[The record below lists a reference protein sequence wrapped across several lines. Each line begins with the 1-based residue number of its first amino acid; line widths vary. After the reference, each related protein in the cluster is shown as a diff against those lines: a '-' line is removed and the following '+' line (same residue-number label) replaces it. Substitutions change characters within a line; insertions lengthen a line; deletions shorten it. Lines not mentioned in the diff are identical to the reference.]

1 MKNRTSYLLII
12 MAITCLIL
20 SGGCATTNTAEEDA
34 QNPTTISEE
43 EPKNAEV
50 SEFILGAGD
59 TIEITVYKHD
69 ELKKNIQIDSSGIIT
84 YPLVGDIQT
93 SGLSILRLRDKI
105 RDGLT
110 KYINNPQVSVG
121 ITAIKNQKVIVLGEV
136 SKPGYFQIESSLS
149 ALDAISQ
156 AGGFT
161 LDGKQK
167 SVILIRGGI
176 NKPGLVRLDLEKAL
190 KQGDLTQNVM
200 LQRGDIIYVP
210 RTYIADV
217 NRFFS
222 HLATIISPLLS
233 LESGYFI
240 GQQIENN
247 SSGATVPVR

>member
-1 MKNRTSYLLII
+1 MKNRTSYLSNI
-12 MAITCLIL
+12 MVITCLIL
-20 SGGCATTNTAEEDA
+20 SGGCATTNTVTEDVKNSA
-34 QNPTTISEE
+34 AVSEE
-43 EPKNAEV
+43 APDKVEV
-50 SEFILGAGD
+50 TEFILGAGD
-59 TIEITVYKHD
+59 TIEITVYRHED
-69 ELKKNIQIDSSGIIT
+69 LKKNIQINSSGIIT
-84 YPLVGDIQT
+84 YPLIGDIQA
-93 SGLSILRLRDKI
+93 SGLSLLRLRDNI

-136 SKPGYFQIESSLS
+136 SKPGYFQIETSLS

-167 SVILIRGGI
+167 SVLLIRGGT
-176 NKPGLVRLDLEKAL
+176 NKPGLIKLDLEKAL

-217 NRFFS
+217 NRFFT
-222 HLATIISPLLS
+222 HLSTIIGPLLS
-233 LESGYFI
+233 LEHGYYI

-247 SSGATVPVR
+247 NSDATIPVR